1 MTSFLQDE
9 FRSGGGGGGG
19 GGGGRV
25 ALKSLARILFIHFY
39 ENQLVLPQYNLVF
52 CSKMAI

>member
-1 MTSFLQDE
+1 MTSFYKTS
-9 FRSGGGGGGG
+9 FVPGGGG

-25 ALKSLARILFIHFY
+25 ALKSLARILFFSFY